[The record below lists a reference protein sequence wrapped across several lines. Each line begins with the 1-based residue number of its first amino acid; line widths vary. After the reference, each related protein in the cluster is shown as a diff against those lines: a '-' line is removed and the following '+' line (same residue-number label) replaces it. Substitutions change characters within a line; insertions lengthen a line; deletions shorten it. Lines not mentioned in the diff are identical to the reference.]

1 MKYPIVIE
9 KAEHNYS
16 AYCPD
21 VDGCVAVGDTLEEVK
36 QQMAE
41 ALEFHF
47 EGLLMDKDPV
57 PEAQSIVDYV
67 EVNIPAAAPQT

>member
-1 MKYPIVIE
+1 MKYSIIIE
-9 KAEHNYS
+9 KAKYNYS

-21 VDGCVAVGDTLEEVK
+21 VDGCVAVGDTIEEVK

-47 EGLLMDKDPV
+47 ESMLMDGDPIPQ
-57 PEAQSIVDYV
+57 PESIADYV
-67 EVNIPAAAPQT
+67 EVNIPAIAPQT